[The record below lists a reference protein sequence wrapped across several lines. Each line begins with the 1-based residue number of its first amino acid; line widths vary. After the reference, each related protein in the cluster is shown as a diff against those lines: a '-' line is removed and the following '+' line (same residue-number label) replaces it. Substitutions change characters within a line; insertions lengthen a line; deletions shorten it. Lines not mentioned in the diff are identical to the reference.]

1 MNALEGLPAAV
12 EFRHL
17 SWATE
22 RVFEYLSSRRV
33 TLVTVDEP
41 ALPGLFPPLS
51 VVTNPAFFYIRFH
64 GKNAAGWR
72 SSKMQ
77 KQFDYDYGEA
87 ELQEWIDQRILPM
100 ASQAM
105 TGIIM
110 FNNHVRG
117 QAPANARTLIR
128 LLNEAGLT
136 VSGPTGTP

>member
-1 MNALEGLPAAV
+1 MAV
-12 EFRHL
+12 RL
-17 SWATE
+17 VVKVDTE
-22 RVFEYLSSRRV
+22 IQRAIYER
-33 TLVTVDEP
+33 E
-41 ALPGLFPPLS
+41 
-51 VVTNPAFFYIRFH
+51 
-64 GKNAAGWR
+64 K
-72 SSKMQ
+72 
-77 KQFDYDYGEA
+77 
-87 ELQEWIDQRILPM
+87 LQEWIDQRILPM